1 MGAKPQQPMDWDRA
15 LLELDGAIQVLD
27 LAEKGSNIPPAK
39 VVFDLVGILLATI
52 RVCLLLFSGDL
63 LQVHT

>member
-1 MGAKPQQPMDWDRA
+1 MDLDRA

-63 LQVHT
+63 L